1 MLSTV
6 AHKNKKNIMCTRL
19 EKQTFHCLCVQISET
34 STCQKV
40 YLYTYK
46 NLEFFFGGGGNDLFF
61 FFLLSPPPGM
71 QDPTS
76 QTRD

>member
-6 AHKNKKNIMCTRL
+6 AHKNKKNIKCTTL
-19 EKQTFHCLCVQISET
+19 KQTFHCLCVQISET
-34 STCQKV
+34 GTWQKV

-46 NLEFFFGGGGNDLFF
+46 NLEFAFFGGIDLFF
-61 FFLLSPPPGM
+61 PLLSVPPGM

-76 QTRD
+76 HTRD